1 MKLLRYKI
9 IRLANFAFVGIIFLA
24 VLLTFVGCAKEK
36 NSTAVQLAT
45 PEISYNGSELTWSA
59 IANATGYKLTI
70 NDGQSQELNATK
82 YAYMTNESSFSVQ
95 LVATS
100 LHPDFAPSTC
110 ATKTFTALGKVQNI
124 RLSCGKIVWDEV
136 PDATAYIV
144 NCNDQTSQVA
154 SAQFDLLN
162 GGENTFFAR
171 AIVVGDDSYYSA
183 DSESVTFDI
192 LAQPQNIAYSKAE
205 NKIAWSRTP
214 NAKSYVV
221 SVNGE
226 EYSTQENSLPFS
238 PPASDFEIAVKAI
251 SGQPTVADSAFS
263 PARKYK
269 FLPPPTKISAID
281 GNIEWDAV
289 DNCVFQLQIKDLA
302 TPTQPPIFTDA
313 DTPCFSG
320 LRAGVDYSISIR
332 TIPTAENEFS
342 TWSQEQNVFFLTAP
356 KLLFDEENAQGNP
369 TFQLA
374 TTEAECDKIG
384 AFCVLVVKDGIRVV
398 DNQTISVASF
408 CDYDFASAGDGE
420 YKISARAFP
429 KTQSENSIFPSL
441 FCEQL
446 SLTRL
451 ANIQNLSLST
461 LDGDITFDAVQDACG
476 YKIMVD
482 NKESVLSTNA
492 CKIAVDC
499 FGEVDKSVD
508 VSVVAQAK
516 ASQSANKYFLPSA
529 LAARLVVTRF
539 AQPIAIDIT
548 NGVLSWQEKPLC
560 KGYNISLDGEIK
572 FSKNSNIELDFSTE
586 GTHTVA
592 VQSLGS
598 LTNANL
604 PSAWSESIAVVK
616 LATPQWKDISPDG
629 IISWTSVGL
638 NGYALSIGDSPSI
651 IEKKTSLDLT
661 KFPLSSARPNITLQ
675 ALADGKAILDSN
687 IVSSYSVSQLRNVKD
702 LECLNET
709 KTIAWFD
716 AQNAK
721 QYNYLV
727 EKNNVSVTN
736 ELTNDSSFSVNN
748 INCDGACVIKVR
760 ASAYFES
767 AHKMFYL
774 PSEYVAKDFVKLPKI
789 SAVTR
794 HGKAYSWASVNDC
807 CGYEVTLPQKPPVKT
822 EKNTI
827 EPSFSRASLAGG
839 STLQI
844 SFVAVGDDAANV
856 ISSTPLIVYQQ
867 LAIADTPTLS
877 LKYSNGKYTATA
889 TNNLRDKLPCEFVV
903 NKELPTTQLSNVFEY
918 CANTACAYAF
928 SVRVLGDTFVEDVFY
943 LTSDSSAIVNSS
955 ILAPAYNLK
964 CEFVASSSS
973 AKFSWE
979 NDEWRKCHVDIFV
992 NRTLVKQGDDA
1003 RNSAEILNIASGDRV
1018 KISVYII
1025 GSGLTIDS
1033 APVELEVV
1041 V

>member
-192 LAQPQNIAYSKAE
+192 LAQPQNIAYSKTE

-320 LRAGVDYSISIR
+320 LRAGVNYSISIR

-369 TFQLA
+369 TFQVA

-408 CDYDFASAGDGE
+408 CD
-420 YKISARAFP
+420 
-429 KTQSENSIFPSL
+429 
-441 FCEQL
+441 
-446 SLTRL
+446 
-451 ANIQNLSLST
+451 
-461 LDGDITFDAVQDACG
+461 
-476 YKIMVD
+476 
-482 NKESVLSTNA
+482 
-492 CKIAVDC
+492 
-499 FGEVDKSVD
+499 
-508 VSVVAQAK
+508 
-516 ASQSANKYFLPSA
+516 
-529 LAARLVVTRF
+529 
-539 AQPIAIDIT
+539 
-548 NGVLSWQEKPLC
+548 
-560 KGYNISLDGEIK
+560 
-572 FSKNSNIELDFSTE
+572 
-586 GTHTVA
+586 
-592 VQSLGS
+592 
-598 LTNANL
+598 
-604 PSAWSESIAVVK
+604 
-616 LATPQWKDISPDG
+616 
-629 IISWTSVGL
+629 
-638 NGYALSIGDSPSI
+638 
-651 IEKKTSLDLT
+651 
-661 KFPLSSARPNITLQ
+661 
-675 ALADGKAILDSN
+675 
-687 IVSSYSVSQLRNVKD
+687 
-702 LECLNET
+702 
-709 KTIAWFD
+709 
-716 AQNAK
+716 
-721 QYNYLV
+721 
-727 EKNNVSVTN
+727 
-736 ELTNDSSFSVNN
+736 
-748 INCDGACVIKVR
+748 
-760 ASAYFES
+760 
-767 AHKMFYL
+767 
-774 PSEYVAKDFVKLPKI
+774 
-789 SAVTR
+789 
-794 HGKAYSWASVNDC
+794 
-807 CGYEVTLPQKPPVKT
+807 
-822 EKNTI
+822 
-827 EPSFSRASLAGG
+827 
-839 STLQI
+839 
-844 SFVAVGDDAANV
+844 
-856 ISSTPLIVYQQ
+856 
-867 LAIADTPTLS
+867 
-877 LKYSNGKYTATA
+877 
-889 TNNLRDKLPCEFVV
+889 
-903 NKELPTTQLSNVFEY
+903 
-918 CANTACAYAF
+918 
-928 SVRVLGDTFVEDVFY
+928 
-943 LTSDSSAIVNSS
+943 
-955 ILAPAYNLK
+955 
-964 CEFVASSSS
+964 
-973 AKFSWE
+973 
-979 NDEWRKCHVDIFV
+979 
-992 NRTLVKQGDDA
+992 
-1003 RNSAEILNIASGDRV
+1003 
-1018 KISVYII
+1018 
-1025 GSGLTIDS
+1025 
-1033 APVELEVV
+1033 
-1041 V
+1041 